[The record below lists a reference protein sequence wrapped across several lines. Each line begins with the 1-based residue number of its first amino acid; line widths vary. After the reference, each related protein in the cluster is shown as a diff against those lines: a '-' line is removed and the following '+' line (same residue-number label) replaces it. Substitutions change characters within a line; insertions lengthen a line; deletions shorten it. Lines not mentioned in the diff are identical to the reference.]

1 MKYTENKNT
10 ELKENYTTNIYKTIS
25 AFSNQEGGS
34 IFLGVNDQGEVV
46 GVLDIIKLKLNIE
59 NTINDSFV
67 PRPNL
72 EFKNEVVGNKSV
84 LEIIVQKGNNPPYF
98 YKSISYMRTDTSTVP
113 MDSLTLSR
121 YILSSENIGFDELD
135 IRETNLTFDYLGNKL
150 DKIIGLS
157 EINESV
163 LITLGLKKKNKYNKA
178 SLLLSDN
185 NNLANSYID
194 IAKFKINNDI
204 FLDRVIFKDESIL
217 KYYYNLLDLFEK
229 YYPAISIVSVP
240 TRVDKEQIPFV
251 AFKEAILN
259 AIIHRDYSI
268 NRGIQISMYDYKIEI
283 NSPGGLP
290 EGINEEDYLTGGI
303 SIPRNKVLS
312 SLFFR
317 LGIIESF
324 GTGIKRII
332 KEYNDSGEKPS
343 FIIKDNYIKIILP
356 VIGFE
361 YNKLNNEEAILT
373 YLKSHPFSPRSNI
386 EKVLKIEKTTLLRKI
401 NELIE
406 RGIVKKQGIGPSVS
420 YYI

>member
-268 NRGIQISMYDYKIEI
+268 NRGIQISMYDYMIEI